1 MSLFY
6 SNPLGGRDG
15 FFLNSVR
22 VRWHRNSAELFWIF
36 EDFTA
41 NFLRDFPPPTLAHF
55 LNIVYFFNMI
65 WIFLWHINVFNVRQD
80 SLTRLLYV
88 REEQDIILQE
98 FANNSIVG
106 SYCEKSYQ
114 HFPAKVRKISRSY
127 SRKILFSTKITYL
140 GSTVSRHEK

>member
-15 FFLNSVR
+15 FFSQFRASPLTS
-22 VRWHRNSAELFWIF
+22 WLSWIILSFWGFYCQLF
-36 EDFTA
+36 A
-41 NFLRDFPPPTLAHF
+41 RFPPPTLAHF

-106 SYCEKSYQ
+106 SYCDKSYQ